1 MKIAYITEMNF
12 NGQKIPR
19 DYRGMKTEIAW
30 PCTLEADCYTF
41 GVKPD
46 KEYDLGLV
54 IIPKLEGRIAS
65 LVEMDFLGVVRS
77 FCKKVA
83 IMQEGPHWFFQRYQ
97 LQDQI
102 WYYNS
107 LRSADILYVHNESDV
122 NYYKGITAHPDIRTL
137 KTLMIEDSISNL
149 PEEVRSGTMIGGNF
163 VEWYGGF
170 DSYIVASEINEK
182 IYSPQMGQ
190 RKEGETQLGIDQ
202 LPYMDWVDWIKE
214 LNKRRYAV
222 HMMRTHAAGT
232 FALNCAYL
240 GIPCIGYKGLDTQ
253 EICHPDLS
261 VDIGD
266 VLAAREKI
274 TKLKEEPAFYAMC
287 SVKAQ
292 NNYKLY
298 YHEDKFNTTW
308 KEQFKVS

>member
-1 MKIAYITEMNF
+1 MSIAYITEMNF

-65 LVEMDFLGVVRS
+65 LVEMDFLGIVRS

-122 NYYKGITAHPDIRTL
+122 NYYKGITAHKDVRTL
-137 KTLMIEDSISNL
+137 KTLMIEDSIKDL

-170 DSYIVASEINEK
+170 DSFMVASEINEK

-190 RKEGETQLGIDQ
+190 RKEGETQLGIEQ

-222 HMMRTHAAGT
+222 HLMRTHAAGT

-253 EICHPDLS
+253 ELCHPELS
-261 VDIGD
+261 VNVGD

-287 SVKAQ
+287 SVTAQ
-292 NNYKLY
+292 ENYKKY
-298 YHEDKFNTTW
+298 YHEDKFNSTW
-308 KEQFKVS
+308 QK

>member
-1 MKIAYITEMNF
+1 MTVAYITEMNF

-30 PCTLEADCYTF
+30 PCTLQADCYTF
-41 GVKPD
+41 GQTSD
-46 KEYDLGLV
+46 KQYDLGLV

-65 LVEMDFLGVVRS
+65 LVEMDFLGVARK
-77 FCKKVA
+77 FCKKIA
-83 IMQEGPHWFFQRYQ
+83 IMQEGPHWFFQRYP

-122 NYYKGITAHPDIRTL
+122 NYYKGITAHPDIRVM
-137 KTLMIEDSISNL
+137 KTLIIEDSINNL
-149 PEEVRSGTMIGGNF
+149 PEEVRSGVMIGGNF

-170 DSYIVASEINEK
+170 DSFMVASEIEEK

-190 RKEGETQLGIDQ
+190 RKEGETQLGINQ
-202 LPYMDWVDWIKE
+202 LPYMDWVDWIGE

-222 HMMRTHAAGT
+222 HLMRTHAAGT

-253 EICHPDLS
+253 QICHPDLS
-261 VDIGD
+261 VEIGD

-274 TKLKEEPAFYAMC
+274 RKLKEEPSFYAMC

-292 NNYKLY
+292 NNYKQY

>member
-1 MKIAYITEMNF
+1 MSIAYITEMNF

-41 GVKPD
+41 GIKPD
-46 KEYDLGLV
+46 KVYDLGLV

-65 LVEMDFLGVVRS
+65 LVEMDFLGIVRS

-97 LQDQI
+97 LKDQI

-122 NYYKGITAHPDIRTL
+122 KYYKGITAHKDVRTL
-137 KTLMIEDSISNL
+137 KTLMIEDSVKDL

-170 DSYIVASEINEK
+170 DSFMVASEINEK

-190 RKEGETQLGIDQ
+190 RRDGETQLGIEQ

-222 HMMRTHAAGT
+222 HLMKTHAAGT

-253 EICHPDLS
+253 EICHPELS
-261 VDIGD
+261 VNLGD

-287 SVKAQ
+287 SVTAQ
-292 NNYKLY
+292 ENYKKY
-298 YHEDKFNTTW
+298 YHEDKFNSTW
-308 KEQFKVS
+308 QK

>member
-1 MKIAYITEMNF
+1 MSVAYITEMNF

-19 DYRGMKTEIAW
+19 QYRGMKTEIAW

-65 LVEMDFLGVVRS
+65 LVEMDFLGIVRS

-122 NYYKGITAHPDIRTL
+122 NYYKGITAHKDVRTL
-137 KTLMIEDSISNL
+137 KTLMIEDSIKDL

-170 DSYIVASEINEK
+170 DSFMVASEINEK

-190 RKEGETQLGIDQ
+190 RKEGETQLGIEQ

-222 HMMRTHAAGT
+222 HLMRTHAAGT

-253 EICHPDLS
+253 ELCHPELS
-261 VDIGD
+261 VNVGD

-287 SVKAQ
+287 SVTAQ
-292 NNYKLY
+292 ENYKKY
-298 YHEDKFNTTW
+298 YHEDKFNSTW
-308 KEQFKVS
+308 QK

>member
-1 MKIAYITEMNF
+1 MSVAYITEMNF

-65 LVEMDFLGVVRS
+65 LVEMDFLGIVRS

-122 NYYKGITAHPDIRTL
+122 NYYKGITAHKDVRTL
-137 KTLMIEDSISNL
+137 KTLMIEDSIKDL

-170 DSYIVASEINEK
+170 DSFMVASEINEK

-190 RKEGETQLGIDQ
+190 RKEGETQLGIEQ

-222 HMMRTHAAGT
+222 HLMRTHAAGT

-253 EICHPDLS
+253 ELCHPELS
-261 VDIGD
+261 VNVGD

-287 SVKAQ
+287 SVTAQ
-292 NNYKLY
+292 ENYKKY
-298 YHEDKFNTTW
+298 YHEDKFNSTW
-308 KEQFKVS
+308 QK

>member
-1 MKIAYITEMNF
+1 MKVAYITEMNF

>member
-1 MKIAYITEMNF
+1 MSVAYITEMNF
-12 NGQKIPR
+12 NGQKILR

-65 LVEMDFLGVVRS
+65 LVEMDFLGIVRS

-122 NYYKGITAHPDIRTL
+122 NYYKGITAHKDVRTL
-137 KTLMIEDSISNL
+137 KTLMIEDSIKDL

-170 DSYIVASEINEK
+170 DSFMVASEINEK

-190 RKEGETQLGIDQ
+190 RKEGETQ
-202 LPYMDWVDWIKE
+202 
-214 LNKRRYAV
+214 
-222 HMMRTHAAGT
+222 
-232 FALNCAYL
+232 
-240 GIPCIGYKGLDTQ
+240 
-253 EICHPDLS
+253 
-261 VDIGD
+261 
-266 VLAAREKI
+266 
-274 TKLKEEPAFYAMC
+274 
-287 SVKAQ
+287 
-292 NNYKLY
+292 
-298 YHEDKFNTTW
+298 
-308 KEQFKVS
+308 